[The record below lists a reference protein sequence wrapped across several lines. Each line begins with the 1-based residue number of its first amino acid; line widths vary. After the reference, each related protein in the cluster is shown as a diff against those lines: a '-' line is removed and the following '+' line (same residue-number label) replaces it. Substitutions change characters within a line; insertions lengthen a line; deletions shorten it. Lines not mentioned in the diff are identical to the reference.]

1 MKSHHSPDGFLNN
14 YPHAGKTFTDFLKWS
29 WERQSPD
36 PVTFPLTENDPAFLK
51 SNRTETTLTWVG
63 HSTFLLQWEGLNILT
78 DPHFTERASPVSF
91 AGPKR
96 YTVPG
101 LTPDQL
107 PDIDVVI
114 ISHDHY
120 DHLDIKS
127 VQLLYERQ
135 KEKPPVFLVPL
146 KLKDWF
152 ADNGIPIADEL
163 DWWDQRQVAGLT
175 FHCVPVQHFSGRSL
189 TNRNSTLWCG
199 WVMESA
205 SGHRVFFAGDTGY
218 SKDFTDIRN
227 RLGTMTLSLIPVGA
241 YDPRWFMQS
250 MHVNPEEAVQ
260 IHEDVG
266 SVYSVGMHWGTFI
279 LTDEPMTEPP
289 ARLAE
294 AMIKKGLDPAA
305 FSVMQHG
312 ETRRLSQLFRAP
324 ASNVAG
330 PER

>member
-1 MKSHHSPDGFLNN
+1 MKPHHSPDGFLNN
-14 YPHAGKTFTDFLKWS
+14 YPHAGKTFADFLKWS
-29 WERQSPD
+29 WDRTSPE
-36 PVTFPLTENDPAFLK
+36 PVTFPLTANNPEFLK
-51 SNRTETTLTWVG
+51 SNRTETSLTWVG

-96 YTVPG
+96 HTPAG
-101 LTPDQL
+101 LSLDQL

-120 DHLDIKS
+120 DHLDLKS
-127 VQLLYERQ
+127 VQRLYERQ
-135 KEKPPVFLVPL
+135 KARPPVFLVPL
-146 KLKDWF
+146 RLKDWF
-152 ADNGIPIADEL
+152 ADNGIPVADEL
-163 DWWDQRQVAGLT
+163 DWWDFRQVSGLR

-199 WVMESA
+199 WVIEST
-205 SGHRVFFAGDTGY
+205 SGNRVFFAGDTGY
-218 SKDFTDIRN
+218 SNDFKDIRN
-227 RLGTMTLSLIPVGA
+227 RLGDMTLSLIPVGA

-266 SVYSVGMHWGTFI
+266 SAYSVGMHWGTFI

-289 ARLAE
+289 ARLAG
-294 AMIKKGLDPAA
+294 AMKAKGLNPAA
-305 FSVMQHG
+305 FTVMQHG
-312 ETRRLSQLFRAP
+312 ETRHLNDLFSTKP
-324 ASNVAG
+324 AAVAEQD
-330 PER
+330 P